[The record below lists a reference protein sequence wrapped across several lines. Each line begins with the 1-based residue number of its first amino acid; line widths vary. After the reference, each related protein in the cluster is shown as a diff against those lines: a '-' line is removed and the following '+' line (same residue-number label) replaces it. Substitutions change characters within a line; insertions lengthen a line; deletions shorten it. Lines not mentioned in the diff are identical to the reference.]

1 MSDLEQI
8 KVKARERIWKSLAQS
23 GTPIQSMPQE
33 ELELLVNA
41 ILDGVL
47 VLIDEALEDA
57 GLPGRGRDALADAL
71 ESEEKVLWEGRP
83 FLSVLTHYQ
92 ITTERVRIIRGLL
105 GKDRDD
111 IELIRIQDIDLKQ
124 GITERILGV
133 GDIIIRSADPS
144 MPKAVLNNVKEPEQ
158 VHETL
163 RRAMLH
169 ARKRFR
175 YSVQEE
181 M

>member
-8 KVKARERIWKSLAQS
+8 HIKAREHIWKSLAQS
-23 GTPIQSMPQE
+23 GRPLQSIPQE
-33 ELELLVNA
+33 ELE
-41 ILDGVL
+41 ILIDAFLKGAQ
-47 VLIDEALEDA
+47 VLIDESLADA
-57 GLPGRGRDALADAL
+57 GLPGRGGDALTETL
-71 ESEEKVLWEGRP
+71 ESQEKILWEGRP
-83 FLSVLTHYQ
+83 FLSILTHYQ
-92 ITTERVRIIRGLL
+92 ITNERVRIIRGLL

-111 IELIRIQDIDLKQ
+111 IELVRIQDIDLKQ
-124 GITERILGV
+124 GIVGRILGI

-144 MPKAVLNNVKEPEQ
+144 MPQAVLSHVKESER
-158 VHETL
+158 VHEIL
-163 RRAMLH
+163 RRAMLR